1 MRAAIY
7 GAGAMGTVLGAYIA
21 RAGKQIDLVNRNRA
35 HVEAM
40 KKEGAHVVGTVD
52 FVQPVSAL
60 LPEEMEGKYDLIFL
74 MTKQSENRE
83 IVSFLKTY
91 LSERGVICTMQ
102 NGLPEAL
109 IADLIGADNTYG
121 CAVAWGATFLGEG
134 KSELTSSPEA
144 LTFSLG
150 AYGKADERLEEIKSY
165 LECMGTVTVEENFI
179 GARWSKLLI
188 NAAFSGI
195 STFTGLTFGE
205 IAKHKTGK
213 RVALE
218 VIQECIRVAAAANI
232 KIEPI
237 QGHDIENLL
246 GYRGAVK
253 KAIALF
259 VLPIAMKKHAGLIS
273 SMLQSLRQGKK
284 CEIDYIDGIVCDFG
298 RKYGVK
304 TPVCDK
310 ICALV
315 HEIEDGKRQITT
327 DNLSAFA
334 ELIG

>member
-21 RAGKQIDLVNRNRA
+21 RAGKQIDLINRNRA
-35 HVEAM
+35 HIEAM

-52 FVQPVSAL
+52 FVQPVTAL
-60 LPEEMEGKYDLIFL
+60 LPEEMTGKYDLIFL
-74 MTKQSENRE
+74 MTKQSDNAR
-83 IVSFLKTY
+83 IVAFLKDH
-91 LSERGVICTMQ
+91 LSENGVICTMQ

-109 IADLIGADNTYG
+109 IAEIIGADNTYG

-150 AYGKADERLEEIKSY
+150 AYGKADGRLGEIKAY
-165 LECMGTVTVEENFI
+165 LECMGPVTVEENFI

-218 VIQECIRVAAAANI
+218 VIQECLRVAAAANI
-232 KIEPI
+232 EIEPI
-237 QGHDIENLL
+237 QGHDIGKLL
-246 GYRGAVK
+246 GYRGALK
-253 KAIALF
+253 KALALF
-259 VLPIAMKKHAGLIS
+259 ILPIAMKKHAALIS

-284 CEIDYIDGIVCDFG
+284 CEIDYIDGVVCDFG
-298 RKYGVK
+298 RKYGVG

-315 HEIEDGKRQITT
+315 HEIENGKRQIST
-327 DNLSAFA
+327 DNLREFSA
-334 ELIG
+334 LIE

>member
-1 MRAAIY
+1 
-7 GAGAMGTVLGAYIA
+7 MGTVLGAYIA
-21 RAGKQIDLVNRNRA
+21 RAGKQIDLVNHNRA
-35 HVEAM
+35 HIEALQ
-40 KKEGAHVVGTVD
+40 KEGAHVVGTAD

-60 LPEEMEGKYDLIFL
+60 LPEEMTGKYDLVFL
-74 MTKQSENRE
+74 MTKQRDNES
-83 IVSFLKTY
+83 IVSFLKDY

-102 NGLPEAL
+102 NGLPEAR
-109 IADLIGADNTYG
+109 IAEIVGADNSYG

-150 AYGKADERLEEIKSY
+150 AYGRADERLNGIKAY
-165 LECMGTVTVEENFI
+165 LECMGAVTVEDNFI
-179 GARWSKLLI
+179 GARWSKLI
-188 NAAFSGI
+188 VNAAFSGI

-205 IAKHKTGK
+205 IAKHRTGK

-218 VIQECIRVAAAANI
+218 VIQECIRTADAAGI
-232 KIEPI
+232 HIEPI
-237 QGHDIENLL
+237 QGHDIAKLL
-246 GYRGAVK
+246 GYKNALK
-253 KAIALF
+253 KAVALF
-259 VLPIAMKKHAGLIS
+259 LLPIAMKKHAGLIS

-284 CEIDYIDGIVCDFG
+284 CEIDYIDGAVCNFG

-315 HEIEDGKRQITT
+315 HEIEDGKREITT
-327 DNLSAFA
+327 DNLREFSA
-334 ELIG
+334 LIR

>member
-1 MRAAIY
+1 MGTSLGVLLDEMSLDFISHDAEHVAAMNEAGALIEGAVTRCVKVRAKLPSQMEGQYDIVIFAVKQRETRAA
-7 GAGAMGTVLGAYIA
+7 AS
-21 RAGKQIDLVNRNRA
+21 
-35 HVEAM
+35 
-40 KKEGAHVVGTVD
+40 
-52 FVQPVSAL
+52 FVRP
-60 LPEEMEGKYDLIFL
+60 
-74 MTKQSENRE
+74 
-83 IVSFLKTY
+83 FLKEDGALVT
-91 LSERGVICTMQ
+91 VQ

-109 IADLIGADNTYG
+109 IAEIIGADNTYG

-150 AYGKADERLEEIKSY
+150 AYGKADGRLGEIKAY
-165 LECMGTVTVEENFI
+165 LECMGPVTVEENFI

-237 QGHDIENLL
+237 QGHDIEKLL

-259 VLPIAMKKHAGLIS
+259 ILPIAMKKHAALIS

-284 CEIDYIDGIVCDFG
+284 CEIDYIDGVVCDFG
-298 RKYGVK
+298 RKYGVE

-310 ICALV
+310 ICTLV
-315 HEIEDGKRQITT
+315 HEIEDGKRQIAT
-327 DNLSAFA
+327 DNLREFSA
-334 ELIG
+334 LIG